1 MTTDAGEA
9 ITAGRTAL
17 GIELGSTR
25 IKAVLV
31 GPDHAP
37 LAVGSYDWENQFVD
51 RRWTYSL
58 EAVWAGVQQSVAALA
73 EDVRRRHGVELAG
86 VGALGVSAMMHGYL
100 AFDGDGE
107 LLTPFRTWRNTNTGR
122 SAERLSAEFG
132 VNIPHRWSVAHL
144 YQAILDREDH
154 VGRLDH
160 LTTLAG
166 YVHWQLTGEKVLGI
180 GDASGMFPIDTSTDD
195 RATAGWS
202 APMLA
207 RFDQLAAEAGAEL
220 TLADLL
226 PGIASAGQ
234 PAGELT
240 EAGAK
245 LLDPTGRLRPGIPLC
260 PPEGDAGTGMV
271 ATNSVAPRTGNVSAG
286 TSIFAMVVLEHD
298 LAGVHREL
306 DLVTT
311 PAGDPVAMVHCN
323 NGASELDAWAGLF
336 TEFARALGSEAD
348 PSAVFEVLFSAA
360 LDGASDGGGMVAY
373 NYLSGE
379 PITDFEEGRPLFVRS
394 PDSRFDLG
402 TFMRAHLF
410 SSLATLRIGM
420 DVLQRTEGV
429 RLDRMFAHGGLF
441 RTKGVAQRFLAAAID
456 TPVSVGDVA
465 AEGGAWG
472 IAVLAAFATR
482 RSPGQGLADY
492 LDTAVFTGATLQT
505 AQPEP
510 ADVAGFDAFMQRY
523 VAGLPVERAA
533 VDHVGIGHRR
543 AEPQTAGTETTSA
556 APTEEQPA

>member
-1 MTTDAGEA
+1 MTMDAGSA
-9 ITAGRTAL
+9 ITSGRTAL

-25 IKAVLV
+25 IKAVLI

-37 LAVGSYDWENQFVD
+37 LAVGAHDWENQFVD
-51 RRWTYSL
+51 RVWTYSL
-58 EAVWAGVQQSVAALA
+58 DAVWAGVQQSVAALA

-100 AFDGDGE
+100 ALDADGG
-107 LLTPFRTWRNTNTGR
+107 LLTPFRTWRNTSTGR
-122 SAERLSAEFG
+122 AAERLSAELG
-132 VNIPHRWSVAHL
+132 TNIPQRWSVAHL
-144 YQAILDREDH
+144 YQAVLDREEH

-166 YVHWQLTGEKVLGI
+166 LVHWRLTGEKVLGV
-180 GDASGMFPIDTSTDD
+180 GDASGMFPIDT
-195 RATAGWS
+195 ATGGYDTT
-202 APMLA
+202 MLA
-207 RFDQLAAEAGAEL
+207 RFDQLAAEAGVEL

-226 PGIASAGQ
+226 PAIAFAGQ
-234 PAGELT
+234 PAGTLT
-240 EAGAK
+240 EAGAR
-245 LLDPTGRLRPGIPLC
+245 LLDPTGRLRAGIPLC

-286 TSIFAMVVLEHD
+286 TSIFAMVVLERELD
-298 LAGVHREL
+298 QVHREL

-336 TEFARALGSEAD
+336 AEFARALGAEVDS
-348 PSAVFEVLFSAA
+348 SQVFQTLFTAA
-360 LDGASDGGGMVAY
+360 LGGTSDCGGMLAY

-379 PITDFEEGRPLFVRS
+379 PITDFEEGRPLFLRS
-394 PDSRFDLG
+394 PDSGLDLG
-402 TFMRAHLF
+402 TFMRTHLF

-420 DVLQRTEGV
+420 DVLQKAEGV

-441 RTKGVAQRFLAAAID
+441 RTEGVAQRFLAAAID

-472 IAVLAAFATR
+472 IAVLAAFAAG
-482 RSPGQGLADY
+482 RSPDQSLADY
-492 LDTAVFTGATLQT
+492 LDTTVFAGTSLQT
-505 AQPEP
+505 QLPDP
-510 ADVAGFDAFMQRY
+510 TDVAGFEAFMQRY
-523 VAGLPVERAA
+523 VAALPVERAA
-533 VDHVGIGHRR
+533 VDHLGPAHRP
-543 AEPQTAGTETTSA
+543 AAPQTAGTGTTP
-556 APTEEQPA
+556 APSTEEQPA

>member
-1 MTTDAGEA
+1 VTTDAGDA
-9 ITAGRTAL
+9 IAAGRTAL

-37 LAVGSYDWENQFVD
+37 LAAGSSDWENQFVD
-51 RRWTYSL
+51 RRWTYPL
-58 EAVWAGVQQSVAALA
+58 DAVWAGVQQSVAALA
-73 EDVRRRHGVELAG
+73 DDVRRRHGAELAG

-100 AFDGDGE
+100 AFGADGE

-122 SAERLSAEFG
+122 AAERLSTEFG
-132 VNIPHRWSVAHL
+132 VNVPHRWSVAHL
-144 YQAILDREDH
+144 YQAILDGEDH
-154 VGRLDH
+154 LGRLAS

-166 YVHWQLTGEKVLGI
+166 YVHRQLTGEDVLGV
-180 GDASGMFPIDTSTDD
+180 GDASGMFPIDA
-195 RATAGWS
+195 ATGGYS

-207 RFDQLAAEAGAEL
+207 RFDELAAEAGVAL

-226 PGIASAGQ
+226 PRIASAGE

-240 EAGAK
+240 EAGAA
-245 LLDPTGRLRPGIPLC
+245 LLDPAGRVRPGTPLC

-286 TSIFAMVVLEHD
+286 TSVFAMVVLERE
-298 LAGVHREL
+298 LGRPHREL

-336 TEFARALGSEAD
+336 GEFARALGAEVD
-348 PSAVFEVLFSAA
+348 PSTVFETLFRTA
-360 LDGASDGGGMVAY
+360 LDGASDCGGLLAY

-379 PITDFEEGRPLFVRS
+379 PITGLEEGRPLFVRS
-394 PDSRFDLG
+394 PGSRFDLG
-402 TFMRAHLF
+402 TFVRTHLF
-410 SSLATLRIGM
+410 ASLATLRIGM
-420 DVLQRTEGV
+420 DVLQQDEGV

-441 RTKGVAQRFLAAAID
+441 RTEGVGQRFLAAAID
-456 TPVSVGDVA
+456 TPVTVGDVA
-465 AEGGAWG
+465 GEGGAWG
-472 IAVLAAFATR
+472 IAVLAAFAAAAG
-482 RSPGQGLADY
+482 RSPGEDAPGRSLADY
-492 LDTAVFTGATLQT
+492 LDTAVFAGARLQT
-505 AQPEP
+505 VQPDP
-510 ADVAGFDAFMQRY
+510 ADVAGFDAFVQRY

-533 VDHVGIGHRR
+533 VEHVGTGS
-543 AEPQTAGTETTSA
+543 PPV
-556 APTEEQPA
+556 APPEEQPA

>member
-1 MTTDAGEA
+1 MTSDAGEA
-9 ITAGRTAL
+9 ITSGSTAL

-25 IKAVLV
+25 IKAVLI

-37 LAVGSYDWENQFVD
+37 LAVGSSDWENQFVD
-51 RRWTYSL
+51 RLWTYSL
-58 EAVWAGVQQSVAALA
+58 EDVWSGVQQSVAALA

-100 AFDGDGE
+100 AFDAAGE

-122 SAERLSAEFG
+122 AAERLSAEFG

-144 YQAILDREDH
+144 YQAILDGEEH
-154 VGRLDH
+154 VGRLAH

-180 GDASGMFPIDTSTDD
+180 GDASGMFPIDSGTGGYD
-195 RATAGWS
+195 AT
-202 APMLA
+202 MLA
-207 RFDQLAAEAGAEL
+207 RFDELAAEAGVEL

-226 PGIASAGQ
+226 PTIAVAGR

-240 EAGAK
+240 EAGAA
-245 LLDPTGRLRPGIPLC
+245 LLDPAGRLRPGVPLC

-286 TSIFAMVVLEHD
+286 TSIFAMVVLEGE
-298 LAGVHREL
+298 LGQVHREL

-323 NGASELDAWAGLF
+323 NGASELEAWVGLF
-336 TEFARALGSEAD
+336 AEFARGLGGD
-348 PSAVFEVLFSAA
+348 VDTPKVFGTLFAAA
-360 LDGASDGGGMVAY
+360 LEGASDCGGMLAY

-379 PITDFEEGRPLFVRS
+379 PITGLEEGRPMFLRS

-402 TFMRAHLF
+402 TFMRTHLF
-410 SSLATLRIGM
+410 ASLATLRIGM
-420 DVLQRTEGV
+420 DVLQKSEGV

-472 IAVLAAFATR
+472 IAVLAAFATG
-482 RSPGQGLADY
+482 RSPGQDLADY
-492 LDTAVFTGATLQT
+492 LDTTVFTGTSLQT

-510 ADVAGFDAFMQRY
+510 ADVAGFNAFMQRD
-523 VAGLPVERAA
+523 VAGLLVQPAA
-533 VDHVGIGHRR
+533 V
-543 AEPQTAGTETTSA
+543 TSV
-556 APTEEQPA
+556 